1 LGRQKTERFRVHNL
15 IWLVI
20 LFPPVM
26 AYWLWLGIGYKTRD
40 TGASSNT
47 SFGMNGQ
54 RVRLGRHGYWIL
66 LAICYAA
73 FLGVG
78 FALHKI

>member
-1 LGRQKTERFRVHNL
+1 MYKLVLLL
-15 IWLVI
+15 IL
-20 LFPPVM
+20 LPPCL
-26 AYWLWLGIGYKTRD
+26 AYWLWQGVGYKERN
-40 TGASSNT
+40 TGVSSNT

-73 FLGVG
+73 SFGLAL
-78 FALHKI
+78 ALHKI

>member
-1 LGRQKTERFRVHNL
+1 L
-15 IWLVI
+15 
-20 LFPPVM
+20 
-26 AYWLWLGIGYKTRD
+26 LWLGIGYKTRD